1 MWVDDNCIDHGYM
14 KVSLQKKKKKQ
25 VTLAMCPSVEN
36 GLERTTVNVLQSE
49 LSVKFVQSASFQL
62 ATACV
67 MYSISLSKIVNT

>member
-14 KVSLQKKKKKQ
+14 KVSLQKKKKQ
-25 VTLAMCPSVEN
+25 VTLAMYPSVEK

-49 LSVKFVQSASFQL
+49 LSVKFLQSASFQL